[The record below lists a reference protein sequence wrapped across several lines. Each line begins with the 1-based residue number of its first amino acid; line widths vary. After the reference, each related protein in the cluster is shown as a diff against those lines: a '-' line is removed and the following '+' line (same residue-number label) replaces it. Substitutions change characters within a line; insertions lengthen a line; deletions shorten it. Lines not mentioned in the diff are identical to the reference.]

1 MRNASRKVDTDMTR
15 GLKNN
20 NPLNIRKNNT
30 KWHGLAKEQTDKSFF
45 VFAAPEW
52 GYRAALRTLQNYN
65 RVHGLTSIRQWVN
78 RWAPPCENPTD
89 NYLEFVC
96 EKVGMPADTE
106 PRITNKV
113 VMCSIVAAMSHFEN
127 GVPAVMED
135 IYKGWELL

>member
-1 MRNASRKVDTDMTR
+1 MSTPR

-30 KWHGLAKEQTDKSFF
+30 KWQGLAKEQADKSFF
-45 VFAAPEW
+45 VFVAPEW

-65 RVHGLTSIRQWVN
+65 RVHRLGTIREWIN
-78 RWAPPCENPTD
+78 RWAPPVENPTD
-89 NYLEFVC
+89 KYLEFVC
-96 EKVGMPADTE
+96 AQVGMPADAC
-106 PRITNKV
+106 PRISNKKI
-113 VMCSIVAAMSHFEN
+113 MCDIVAAMSHFEN